1 MKLKTNS
8 LLHFALALMTVGIV
22 SLIQA
27 DTDEEAVARGLEIAQ
42 TAQDL
47 KEGFGNYIA
56 KQVMVLRDRKGRESK
71 RELQVQILEGS
82 EGGDRLLFLFDEP
95 RDVRGTALLIHS
107 NEDQPDSQWFFLPA
121 TNRVTRLNSSGQS
134 KSFMGSEFSYEDMNP
149 PEVSKYTY
157 KYLRDEPC
165 EELNC
170 TVTERVP
177 VSKSS
182 NYSRQLVWHDDEA
195 YRVWKIEYYDR
206 RGDHLK
212 TLTINGYEQFLEQ
225 YWYARTMTMT
235 NHVNG
240 KSTTLNW
247 SDYEFKVDLEE
258 ADFTQTSLRRTR

>member
-1 MKLKTNS
+1 MKQMTNS
-8 LLHFALALMTVGIV
+8 LGLIGFCLLAVCVIPLA
-22 SLIQA
+22 QA
-27 DTDEEAVARGLEIAQ
+27 DTEDEAAAKGLEIAQ

-47 KEGFGNYIA
+47 KEGFGKYVA

-71 RELQVQILEGS
+71 RELQVKILEVE

-107 NEDQPDSQWFFLPA
+107 NGDQPDDQWFFLPA

-149 PEVSKYTY
+149 PEVSKFTY

-165 EELNC
+165 QDLNC
-170 TVTERVP
+170 TVSERVP
-177 VSKSS
+177 VSKGS
-182 NYSRQLVWHDDEA
+182 NYSRQLVWHDDVA
-195 YRVWKIEYYDR
+195 HRVWKIEYYNR

-212 TLTINGYEQFLEQ
+212 TLTINGYEQYLEQ
-225 YWYARTMTMT
+225 YWYAQTMVMT

-247 SDYEFKVDLEE
+247 SDYDFQVDLDES
-258 ADFTQTSLRRTR
+258 DFTQTSLRRTR